1 MSLCPCG
8 LGEPYDDCCG
18 RFHRG
23 APAPSAE
30 LLMRARY
37 SAYVVGER
45 DFLLRTWHEKTRP
58 RMLTVEDGQHW
69 KGLSILA
76 RTGGGLFD
84 AEGTVEFK
92 ARYETD
98 DEAGGKPGGKPGVM
112 HDTSRFVKEDGVWLY
127 VDEV

>member
-1 MSLCPCG
+1 MANCPCG

-23 APAPSAE
+23 AEPPSAE

-37 SAYVVGER
+37 TAYAVGDR
-45 DFLLRTWHEKTRP
+45 AFLLRTWHEKTRP
-58 RMLTVEDGQHW
+58 RVLSLEDGQQW
-69 KGLSILA
+69 LGLTILD

-84 AEGTVEFK
+84 SEGTIEFK
-92 ARYETD
+92 ARYTAD
-98 DEAGGKPGGKPGVM
+98 DRPGTM
-112 HDTSRFVKEDGVWLY
+112 HDRSRFTKVDGAWRY

>member
-1 MSLCPCG
+1 MSRDMSLCPCG

-23 APAPSAE
+23 AETPPSAE

-37 SAYVVGER
+37 SAYVVGDR
-45 DFLLRTWHEKTRP
+45 DFLLRTWHDKTRP

-69 KGLSILA
+69 QGLYILQ

-84 AEGTVEFK
+84 TEGTVEFK
-92 ARYETD
+92 ARYEAD
-98 DEAGGKPGGKPGVM
+98 GKPGVM
-112 HDTSRFVKEDGVWLY
+112 HDTSRFVKTDGVWYY